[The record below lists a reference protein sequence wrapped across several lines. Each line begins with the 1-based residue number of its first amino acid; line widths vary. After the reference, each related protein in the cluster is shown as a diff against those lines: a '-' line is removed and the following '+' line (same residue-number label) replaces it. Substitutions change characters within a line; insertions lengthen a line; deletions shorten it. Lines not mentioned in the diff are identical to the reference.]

1 MILVPGGTYAM
12 GSDAFYPEEAPCRTV
27 SVDAFLLDPNPVTN
41 AEYRRFVDETGYR
54 TVAEAA
60 PTGPVSRAFQVQRY
74 DFVVQFCWQP
84 KTRAE
89 RREMAAKR
97 LAAEAEAAAA
107 KEAADAAAAEQPPA
121 Q

>member
-1 MILVPGGTYAM
+1 MGISRPWLVVGKPLKQEWIDPDAELMGEGGMSSGMPAGFSSLAPAQPAAAEPG
-12 GSDAFYPEEAPCRTV
+12 
-27 SVDAFLLDPNPVTN
+27 
-41 AEYRRFVDETGYR
+41 
-54 TVAEAA
+54 AEAA
-60 PTGPVSRAFQVQRY
+60 PTGPVSRAFEVKRY